1 MESGLGDPEASPLSV
16 PAARH
21 LAACVSIHTG
31 EASFPLDHFGYSGR
45 AVEYAAFRLNTHYR
59 LPLPLEYIFPLPA
72 RVPRRV
78 GPSLRSNA
86 SLAASETIGDDFFE
100 GLEEVAG
107 TQASN
112 RASTPASDLRK
123 GLRQNRTN
131 LLTLRAFPPAP
142 GAASVDPPHSFS
154 PSSRPGYLPR
164 NLF

>member
-1 MESGLGDPEASPLSV
+1 MSGPGDPEAGPLSV

-72 RVPRRV
+72 RFPRRV

-100 GLEEVAG
+100 GLREVAG
-107 TQASN
+107 TQARSP
-112 RASTPASDLRK
+112 ASTPVSGLWND
-123 GLRQNRTN
+123 LRQNRTN
-131 LLTLRAFPPAP
+131 LLTLRASPPAP
-142 GAASVDPPHSFS
+142 ALAPVGPPRSFS
-154 PSSRPGYLPR
+154 PSSRPDHLPHT
-164 NLF
+164 LF